1 MDSEKRVLAWLLCPM
16 NNKALGKSNREIIYY
31 GLIGVVSNIAG
42 YLMYLMIT
50 YLGCPPKIAMTILYC
65 VGATVSF
72 LGNRKLTF
80 KHQGH
85 LLGSGIKYIIA
96 HFLGYLLN
104 LTILIVMV
112 DNLGYAHQWVQAVA
126 IFIVAAFLF
135 MALKFFVFPTYDAE
149 IGSNE

>member
-1 MDSEKRVLAWLLCPM
+1 MDSKKRTLARLLCPT
-16 NNKALGKSNREIIYY
+16 NNEALGKSNRELIYY
-31 GLIGVVSNIAG
+31 GLIGVINNTAG

-50 YLGCPPKIAMTILYC
+50 YFGGPPKIAMTILYF
-65 VGATVSF
+65 VVATASF

-85 LLGSGIKYIIA
+85 LLGSGIRYIVA
-96 HFLGYLLN
+96 HFFGYFLN

-112 DNLGYAHQWVQAVA
+112 DCLGYAHQLVQAAA

-135 MALKFFVFPTYDAE
+135 LALKYFVFPTYHAE
-149 IGSNE
+149 TGSHE

>member
-1 MDSEKRVLAWLLCPM
+1 M
-16 NNKALGKSNREIIYY
+16 NNEALGKSNRDLIYY
-31 GLIGVVSNIAG
+31 GLIGIVSNIAG

-50 YLGCPPKIAMTILYC
+50 YFGCPPKIAMTTLYC
-65 VGATVSF
+65 VVAAVSF

-85 LLGSGIKYIIA
+85 LLGSGIRFIIA
-96 HFLGYLLN
+96 HFFGYLLN

-135 MALKFFVFPTYDAE
+135 MALKFFVFPTHDAE
-149 IGSNE
+149 TGSSE

>member
-1 MDSEKRVLAWLLCPM
+1 MDSKKQALARLLCPT
-16 NNKALGKSNREIIYY
+16 NNEVLGKSSRELIYY
-31 GLIGVVSNIAG
+31 GLIGVVNNTAG

-50 YLGCPPKIAMTILYC
+50 YFGCPPKIAMTILYLVC
-65 VGATVSF
+65 ATASF

-85 LLGSGIKYIIA
+85 LLGSGIRYIVA
-96 HFLGYLLN
+96 HFFGYLLN

-112 DNLGYAHQWVQAVA
+112 DNLGYAHQWVQAAA
-126 IFIVAAFLF
+126 IFVVAAFLF

-149 IGSNE
+149 AGSNE